1 MPLKISARDRR
12 FLIVGAVAVGLFV
25 LIKFIFFPAV
35 DKFSSQKEDLAYK
48 EAAVQKYTRIIGKQD
63 ELQKKLRL
71 LKKDDVKISN
81 SLLKGET
88 PSLSAADI
96 QKSIDRIATSSTI
109 EIQSVKVMDSGKQ
122 ADLVTVP
129 IQVRFTTDLSRM
141 KNFVYSIETG
151 QKLLTIPNL
160 KISVRNRREPREVI
174 VTAVVCGFMKK
185 EEKG

>member
-1 MPLKISARDRR
+1 MALKISARDKR
-12 FLIVGAVAVGLFV
+12 FIIVGAVAVGLFV
-25 LIKFIFFPAV
+25 LVKFFISPAA
-35 DKFSSQKEDLAYK
+35 DKFSGQKESLAFK
-48 EAAVQKYTRIIGKQD
+48 EATVAKYTRIIGKQD
-63 ELQKKLRL
+63 ELQKKLKL
-71 LKKDDVKISN
+71 LKKDDAKISN

-96 QKSIDRIATSSTI
+96 QKTIDRIATSSSI

-174 VTAVVCGFMKK
+174 VTVVICGFMKK
-185 EEKG
+185 ETKG

>member
-1 MPLKISARDRR
+1 MPLKITARDKR
-12 FLIVGAVAVGLFV
+12 FLLAGAAAVGLFV
-25 LIKFIFFPAV
+25 LIKFILFPAV
-35 DKFSSQKEDLAYK
+35 DKFSSQKEELAFK
-48 EAAVQKYTRIIGKQD
+48 EATVAKYTRIIGKQD

-71 LKKDDVKISN
+71 LKKDDLKISN

-96 QKSIDRIATSSTI
+96 QKTVDRIATSSNI
-109 EIQSVKVMDSGKQ
+109 EIQSVKIMESGKQ
-122 ADLVTVP
+122 GDLVTVP

-141 KNFVYSIETG
+141 KNFIYSIETG